1 MACRAFTFFGLEP
14 DEILNGL
21 RQSREA
27 HKEAG
32 VSTPPID
39 QAELAALRLILSN
52 VVARL
57 AVLEGPTPDAQRDL
71 LSSMRD
77 TCQLAAERYSGS
89 VDAERPEFIRR
100 MLKHIDEF
108 FKAITIT

>member
-1 MACRAFTFFGLEP
+1 MSAP
-14 DEILNGL
+14 
-21 RQSREA
+21 Q
-27 HKEAG
+27 
-32 VSTPPID
+32 VD

-57 AVLEGPTPDAQRDL
+57 AVLEAQTPDARRDL

-77 TCQLAAERYSGS
+77 ACQLAAERYSGR
-89 VDAERPEFIRR
+89 VDAERPELIRR

-108 FKAITIT
+108 FKGITIT